1 MKSTGTYLPVHCC
14 VETDFGAKLVPVES
28 YEKVPVHQAIT
39 SYRRHIIVGFSIEST
54 VPGKIHSVDINNK
67 DQRSGL
73 RETRRCDAFLW
84 ERPEL
89 ISCLSLY
96 IYTKSFTSPNIIMKL
111 AVSSLLVGS
120 AAAFSLDMKA
130 GEDSTCRKS
139 VDQSTICIWK
149 VVGIN
154 RWSRWYCNFWMSL
167 TWDIT
172 SLDGKEINWCI
183 NLSSMPIRPDG
194 TPFNLDWTV

>member
-1 MKSTGTYLPVHCC
+1 MKSTDTYLPVHCC

-39 SYRRHIIVGFSIEST
+39 SYRRHIIVGFSTEST
-54 VPGKIHSVDINNK
+54 TPGKIHSVDINE

-73 RETRRCDAFLW
+73 RETRRCFFIVW
-84 ERPEL
+84 RPEL
-89 ISCLSLY
+89 IACLSLY

-130 GEDSTCRKS
+130 GEDSTHRKS
-139 VDQSTICIWK
+139 VDQSTIWK
-149 VVGIN
+149 TV
-154 RWSRWYCNFWMSL
+154 
-167 TWDIT
+167 
-172 SLDGKEINWCI
+172 LDHIFERLWG
-183 NLSSMPIRPDG
+183 
-194 TPFNLDWTV
+194 